1 MQQLLGVSC
10 GLDIHKDMIAACI
23 LKARH
28 CDTPEVIQ
36 EEFTTMRG
44 DLFRLRDWVQSHG
57 CMNVAM
63 ESTGVYWK
71 PVYGILEEVDGMNL
85 CLTNAYHMR
94 NVPGRKND
102 EDDAE
107 WIAALFMCGLLNKSF
122 VPERGIRD
130 LREYTRYHVK
140 LTQSRVRL
148 LNRIEKLLQ
157 THGFKLSSVLSSID
171 GVSGQSILEK
181 LGEQGEVSVSDVRSS
196 LERGVKKTAEEI
208 AYAINGKL
216 PASSQML
223 LRTMLDGLNSYDRQ
237 LADVFSDM
245 MNIAQPYL
253 PTVMLLAT
261 IPGINILSATCI
273 IAEIGV
279 DMSQF
284 AKGAASLTKWAGLV
298 PRDDKS
304 AGKVISNKIL
314 KGNSY
319 VKAMLCQCAWA
330 ATKTRKTRPAN
341 WYWSNVKR
349 LGEKTAIIAVA
360 RKLLVYVYN
369 IITTQKPYDTQL
381 DVADAERIKAKKLE
395 SAKRQISMLESKVP
409 EYGTVDGKDTHDANK
424 VEKTTKHNSGSKSE
438 GQKSPVSSLDDLYRS
453 VASNSITVGIDGQAP
468 EPISTDMD
476 DATQKKKRGRPKKI
490 LQPG

>member
-23 LKARH
+23 LKARCH
-28 CDTPEVIQ
+28 DAPEAIH

-44 DLFRLRDWVQSHG
+44 DLLRLRDWIQSHG

-71 PVYGILEEVDGMNL
+71 PAYGVLEEVEGMNL

-171 GVSGQSILEK
+171 GISGLNILEK
-181 LGEQGEVSVSDVRSS
+181 LGRHGEVSVSDVRGS

-216 PASSQML
+216 PLSSQML
-223 LRTMLDGLNSYDRQ
+223 LRTMLEGLTSYDRQ
-237 LADVFSDM
+237 LDDVFSDM
-245 MNIAQPYL
+245 MGIAKPYM
-253 PTVMLLAT
+253 PTVLLLAT
-261 IPGINILSATCI
+261 IPGISILSATCI

-284 AKGAASLTKWAGLV
+284 VKGAASLTRWAGLV

-330 ATKTRKTRPAN
+330 ATKTRKTRLSN
-341 WYWSNVKR
+341 WYWGNAKR

-369 IITTQKPYDTQL
+369 IIATQKPYDNNL
-381 DVADAERIKAKKLE
+381 DVADAERIKAMKLA
-395 SAKRQISMLESKVP
+395 SAMQQVSMLERKP
-409 EYGTVDGKDTHDANK
+409 PGAGTVEGKDAHDANTAT
-424 VEKTTKHNSGSKSE
+424 KTAKPKSGSKSKR
-438 GQKSPVSSLDDLYRS
+438 QKSPFSDLDDLYRT
-453 VASNSITVGIDGQAP
+453 VASNSTVIFDGQASI
-468 EPISTDMD
+468 PIATSDMD
-476 DATQKKKRGRPKKI
+476 AATVKKKRGRPKKI
-490 LQPG
+490 LQSG

>member
-1 MQQLLGVSC
+1 
-10 GLDIHKDMIAACI
+10 
-23 LKARH
+23 
-28 CDTPEVIQ
+28 
-36 EEFTTMRG
+36 
-44 DLFRLRDWVQSHG
+44 
-57 CMNVAM
+57 
-63 ESTGVYWK
+63 
-71 PVYGILEEVDGMNL
+71 
-85 CLTNAYHMR
+85 MR

-171 GVSGQSILEK
+171 GVSGFSILEK
-181 LGEQGEVSVSDVRSS
+181 LARQGEVSVSDVRAS
-196 LERGVKKTAEEI
+196 LARGVKKTADEI

-216 PASSQML
+216 PASSQL
-223 LRTMLDGLNSYDRQ
+223 LLKTMLGSLCSYDWQ
-237 LADVFSDM
+237 LTEIFSDM
-245 MNIAQPYL
+245 MDIAQPYMPIIL
-253 PTVMLLAT
+253 LLAT
-261 IPGINILSATCI
+261 IPGISILSATCI

-284 AKGAASLTKWAGLV
+284 LKGAASLTRWAGLV

-330 ATKTRKTRPAN
+330 ATKTRKTRLSN
-341 WYWSNVKR
+341 WYWGNVKR

-369 IITTQKPYDTQL
+369 IITTEKPYDNQL
-381 DVADAERIKAKKLE
+381 DVADTERIKAIKLE
-395 SAKRQISMLESKVP
+395 SAKQQVAMLERKAPVDN
-409 EYGTVDGKDTHDANK
+409 TVDGVNTHDVNTDGK
-424 VEKTTKHNSGSKSE
+424 STKRNSGSKSKR
-438 GQKSPVSSLDDLYRS
+438 QKSPFSSLDDLYHTIS
-453 VASNSITVGIDGQAP
+453 SNPTVSFGEQAP
-468 EPISTDMD
+468 TPIAPSAYDV
-476 DATQKKKRGRPKKI
+476 ATHKKKRGRPRKN
-490 LQPG
+490 LSPG

>member
-1 MQQLLGVSC
+1 
-10 GLDIHKDMIAACI
+10 MIAACI
-23 LKARH
+23 LKARYH
-28 CDTPEVIQ
+28 DTPEVIH

-44 DLFRLRDWVQSHG
+44 DLFRLRDWIQSHG

-71 PVYGILEEVDGMNL
+71 PIYAILEEVGGMNL

-171 GVSGQSILEK
+171 GVSGISILEK
-181 LGEQGEVSVSDVRSS
+181 LGRQGEVSVTDVRDS

-216 PASSQML
+216 PLSSQML
-223 LRTMLDGLNSYDRQ
+223 LRTMLGGLISYDRQ
-237 LADVFSDM
+237 LADLFSDM
-245 MNIAQPYL
+245 MGIAQPYM
-253 PTVMLLAT
+253 PTVRLLAT

-304 AGKVISNKIL
+304 AGKIISNKIL

-330 ATKTRKTRPAN
+330 ATKTRKTRLAN
-341 WYWSNVKR
+341 WYWGNVKR

-369 IITTQKPYDTQL
+369 IITTKKPYDTQL
-381 DVADAERIKAKKLE
+381 DVADAERIKAMKLA
-395 SAKRQISMLESKVP
+395 SAKQQVSMLERKVS
-409 EYGTVDGKDTHDANK
+409 GSVTVEGIDPIDVNTAT
-424 VEKTTKHNSGSKSE
+424 KTTKPKSGSKSKR
-438 GQKSPVSSLDDLYRS
+438 QKSPFSNLDDLYRA
-453 VASNSITVGIDGQAP
+453 VASNSTVIFDEQVSKPTAT
-468 EPISTDMD
+468 SDMD
-476 DATQKKKRGRPKKI
+476 AATIKKKRGRPKKP